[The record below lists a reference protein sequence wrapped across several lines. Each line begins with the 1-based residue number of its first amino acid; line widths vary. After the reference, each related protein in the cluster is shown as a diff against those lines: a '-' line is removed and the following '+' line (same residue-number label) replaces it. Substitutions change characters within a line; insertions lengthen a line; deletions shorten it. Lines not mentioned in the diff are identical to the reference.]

1 MWWAC
6 DLQPKRVGPLNAD
19 FQIMKKHHSGCH
31 EWVDLRTYLQTYVT
45 TIFLEPKFLS
55 ECVGNKI
62 FLHYTLGAPPRV
74 QKLPNKHAPSSDNLI
89 NLGSFQASTTAHRR
103 QVFPI
108 YRQVKKIHIILP
120 L

>member
-1 MWWAC
+1 
-6 DLQPKRVGPLNAD
+6 
-19 FQIMKKHHSGCH
+19 MKKQHSGCH

-55 ECVGNKI
+55 GCVDNKI
-62 FLHYTLGAPPRV
+62 FLHYTLGATPRV

-108 YRQVKKIHIILP
+108 YRQEGLNGVVAFTVNG
-120 L
+120 